1 MADVT
6 APIWKDTYY
15 TTTAS
20 TFQYT
25 ITCNDGTIFS
35 GKAYRMPNQDS
46 ISININKICRDYLS
60 QDIDS
65 ILGGSSS
72 QTNANACKDFTLKN
86 GSGTSVR
93 TYRFLFDYDYDH
105 SWTGQSA
112 TLSESINGHYASGQL
127 RLSTS
132 VNTGGTVTTTRNNT
146 TLYNTEVCADY
157 VLHFVGARGGWMSF
171 AFEGRCVKT
180 DGVKQYLYD
189 KAFNNT
195 TKDFEKVDYLN
206 EITTTY
212 KLNTGTLTEE
222 EASRFAKNVGSTTKA
237 YLQIISEGK
246 IIPVLV
252 TDTSVQYK
260 QDGMSDVITYEVNIK
275 ESQSKIKK

>member
-6 APIWKDTYY
+6 APVWKDTYY
-15 TTTAS
+15 TTTGS
-20 TFQYT
+20 TLQYS
-25 ITCNDGTIFS
+25 ISQGSGTVFS
-35 GKAYRMPNQDS
+35 GKAYRMPSQDN
-46 ISININKICRDYLS
+46 IIININKVCKDYLF
-60 QDIDS
+60 QDIDE
-65 ILGGSSS
+65 ILAGSSS

-86 GSGTSVR
+86 GSGTSLR

-127 RLSTS
+127 KLSTS
-132 VNTGGTVTTTRNNT
+132 VNTGGTVTTTSTNSS
-146 TLYNTEVCADY
+146 LYTKQVCADY

-171 AFEGRCVKT
+171 AFEGRCVKS
-180 DGVKQYLYD
+180 DGIKQYTYD

-195 TKDFEKVDYLN
+195 TKEFEKTNYLN

-212 KLNTGTLTEE
+212 KCNTGILSED
-222 EASRFAKNVGSTTKA
+222 EAKRFAKNVGSTTKA
-237 YLQIISEGK
+237 YLQILSEGK
-246 IIPVLV
+246 IIPVLI
-252 TDTSVQYK
+252 TDTSIQYK
-260 QDGMSDVITYEVNIK
+260 QDGMSDIITYEVNIK

>member
-1 MADVT
+1 
-6 APIWKDTYY
+6 
-15 TTTAS
+15 
-20 TFQYT
+20 
-25 ITCNDGTIFS
+25 
-35 GKAYRMPNQDS
+35 
-46 ISININKICRDYLS
+46 
-60 QDIDS
+60 
-65 ILGGSSS
+65 
-72 QTNANACKDFTLKN
+72 
-86 GSGTSVR
+86 
-93 TYRFLFDYDYDH
+93 
-105 SWTGQSA
+105 
-112 TLSESINGHYASGQL
+112 
-127 RLSTS
+127 
-132 VNTGGTVTTTRNNT
+132 
-146 TLYNTEVCADY
+146 
-157 VLHFVGARGGWMSF
+157 MSF